1 MPAPALLPIL
11 MALAPAL
18 AGLFGG
24 IGAGKSASG
33 DRRES
38 RRRYDLER
46 GDIQARS
53 DSTSKLRDRL
63 NFMLQQRLGMPE
75 RRARPPDWSGNQ
87 SLGGYDEDELN
98 KRMTTY
104 QYGMGGY

>member
-1 MPAPALLPIL
+1 MDPLTLQLL
-11 MALAPAL
+11 MALAPTL
-18 AGLFGG
+18 GGFFGG
-24 IGAGKSASG
+24 IGAGKSANA
-33 DRRES
+33 DRKES
-38 RRRYDLER
+38 ARRYDIGR

-53 DSTSKLRDRL
+53 DSSSKLRDRL

-75 RRARPPDWSGNQ
+75 RTARPPDWSGNQ